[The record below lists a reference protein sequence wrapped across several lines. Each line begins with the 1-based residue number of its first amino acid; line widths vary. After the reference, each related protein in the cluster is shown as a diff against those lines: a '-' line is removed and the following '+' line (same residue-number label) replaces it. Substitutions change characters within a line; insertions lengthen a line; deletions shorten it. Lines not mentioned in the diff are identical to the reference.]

1 MKVIDSMWFNTA
13 QGNFGIVV
21 GENDRGERKL
31 YAGTVIGLDQT
42 LDEQAILD
50 WGNKINIDKLEG
62 LIAKTK
68 KIK

>member
-1 MKVIDSMWFNTA
+1 MWFNTA
-13 QGNFGIVV
+13 QGTFGIVV

-31 YAGTVIGLDQT
+31 YGGTVIGLDQT